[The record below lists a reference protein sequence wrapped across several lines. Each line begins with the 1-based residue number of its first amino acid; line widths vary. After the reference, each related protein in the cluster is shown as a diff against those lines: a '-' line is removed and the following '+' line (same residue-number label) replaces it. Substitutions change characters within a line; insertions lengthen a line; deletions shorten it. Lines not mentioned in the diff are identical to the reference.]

1 MGLAINTFCPITL
14 FCVIG
19 NFVPITQN
27 APRRCA
33 PRGVENYATHLL
45 GRESVRL
52 AHTLFL
58 EIY

>member
-1 MGLAINTFCPITL
+1 MLQAF

-19 NFVPITQN
+19 KFVPITQN
-27 APRRCA
+27 ASRRCA
-33 PRGVENYATHLL
+33 TRGVENYAAHPL